1 MDQTSQPTFEDT
13 AVDRGYITPAQLDE
27 GRELHKKLTEMGLPS
42 PIEEVFLKKG
52 YLTKQQVAAI
62 NAALGKGNADAIPG
76 YVILEKIA
84 TGGMGTV
91 YKAKQTSMDRVVALK
106 TLLPKFANE
115 RDSRERF
122 LREARAVAK
131 LAHPN
136 IVSGIDS
143 GEANGIYYFVME
155 FLDGEPLDRVLRKR
169 TRLPWREAATIVRQ
183 IALAL
188 DHAHK
193 NAMVHRDV
201 KPGNIMLLKDGTVK
215 LADLGLARIASA
227 GDAALTRSGMIVGSP
242 GYVSPEQATGERD
255 LDIRSDLYSLGLTFF
270 EAIVGEPAYTG
281 DSPMTVISSRLT
293 HDPHFEKLAAFDAP
307 KDLIAL
313 VTKMCAREAI
323 RRYQTPQYLLEDLD
337 AILRGSRALHAVS
350 SGVQATHGH
359 GSGVH
364 SVHTERRVHKPAPAP
379 RRSPLPAVVGASLGA
394 VVLVLVL
401 VAILRPGGAEKP
413 AETADRGRPAPSTPP
428 PVTSSAPAKR
438 DDPRLTEADERALR
452 AWKMAQKFEEE
463 NDDPQQ
469 MEEVITVYRKALDE
483 SAGTLLASQ
492 VKAKIDGLAE
502 KLAKLMKAIAE
513 DIDTEMR
520 EFESRRQFGESR
532 KLAEMAG
539 ALFSDP
545 AWKKSMEEKREA
557 ALKRAYESRDGLVRE
572 VDGLIGRE
580 DYVAAAEKLSTGFGI
595 EEIDRELA
603 LRRGSI
609 EKQRGDLAAAAERDR
624 KADRAALDAAIPRM
638 LDQARV
644 RDTTGALRTADEL
657 AKKLRAADTK
667 AEGQLYRDWIGAA
680 HRVVDGARGA
690 FLKMKGG
697 EKVSFD
703 VRVAGK
709 IERVEGSVV
718 TASGDAVIVGERSVA
733 LRELAVA
740 DLVSLSGVRAD
751 LRGPA
756 LLAVLERDAGMR
768 KYVEAAQKAKLEFP
782 VKVLA
787 EYQAAVDEEALR
799 AAGTEAARARE
810 KDAEAALVE
819 AEKLAAQKKLDEAH
833 AKLEKFVEEFAT
845 TAFAKRSD
853 ARVKKLQALFPKEIV
868 LWAADGRGPREWVLK
883 DDPGSAGGKVWVA
896 ASGRPTWGTAQGNP
910 YVEFKFNA
918 LKGIRY
924 RMWMRMKCGANR
936 AQQNSLGYQ
945 LSDAVDAS
953 GADWIPVGGNRAR
966 ILQFWTGDQTPERGW
981 TCHDQY
987 NAANANLDGFVFTF
1001 RTTGEKTLR
1010 ICIVEDGSGF
1020 DQVVLSSEKYL
1031 DAAPGSDEIVKK
1043 K

>member
-1 MDQTSQPTFEDT
+1 MDQTSQPTFEHT
-13 AVDRGYITPAQLDE
+13 AVDRGYITPAQLE
-27 GRELHKKLTEMGLPS
+27 ECRELHKKLSEMGLPS

-52 YLTKQQVAAI
+52 YLTKQQIAAI

-106 TLLPKFANE
+106 TLLPKFAGE
-115 RDSRERF
+115 TDSRERF

-131 LAHPN
+131 LSHPN

-143 GEANGIYYFVME
+143 GEAHGIYYFVME

-183 IALAL
+183 VALAL
-188 DHAHK
+188 DHAHG
-193 NAMVHRDV
+193 NGMVHRDV

-242 GYVSPEQATGERD
+242 GYVSPEQATGDRD

-270 EAIVGEPAYTG
+270 EAIAGEPAYTG
-281 DSPMTVISSRLT
+281 DSPMTVISSRLS

-307 KDLIAL
+307 KDLVAL
-313 VTKMCAREAI
+313 ITKMCAREAI

-337 AILRGSRALHAVS
+337 ALLRGSRALHAVS
-350 SGVQATHGH
+350 SGVQAAHGH

-364 SVHTERRVHKPAPAP
+364 PPHTERRVHKPAPS

-394 VVLVLVL
+394 VALMLVLVL
-401 VAILRPGGAEKP
+401 ILRPGGEQRP
-413 AETADRGRPAPSTPP
+413 PDTADRGRPAPAPA

-438 DDPRLTEADERALR
+438 EEPALTEADERALR

-463 NDDPQQ
+463 NDDPRQ

-539 ALFSDP
+539 SLFSDA
-545 AWKKSMEEKREA
+545 AWKTSMEQKREA
-557 ALKRAYESRDGLVRE
+557 ALKRAFESRDALVRE

-580 DYVAAAEKLSTGFGI
+580 DYLAAAERLSTGFGV

-624 KADRAALDAAIPRM
+624 KADRAALDAAIPKM

-644 RDTTGALRTADEL
+644 RDTAGALRTADEL
-657 AKKLRAADTK
+657 AKKVRAADTK
-667 AEGQLYRDWIGAA
+667 TEGQLYRDWIGAA

-690 FLKMKGG
+690 FLKMRGG

-751 LRGPA
+751 PRGPA
-756 LLAVLERDAGMR
+756 MLAVLERDAGMR

-782 VKVLA
+782 PKVLA
-787 EYQAAVDEEALR
+787 EYQSAADDEAMR
-799 AAGTEAARARE
+799 AAETEATRAKE
-810 KDAEAALVE
+810 KEAEAALVE
-819 AEKLAAQKKLDEAH
+819 AERLAAQKKLDEAF
-833 AKLEKFVEEFAT
+833 AKLERFLEEFAS

-853 ARVKKLQALFPKEIV
+853 ARVKKLQAICPKEIA
-868 LWAADGRGPREWVLK
+868 LWAADGRGPREWSLR
-883 DDPGSAGGKVWVA
+883 DDAGSAGGKVWVS
-896 ASGRPTWGTAQGNP
+896 ASGRNWGTAQGNP
-910 YVEFKFNA
+910 AVEFKFTA
-918 LKGIRY
+918 MKGLRY
-924 RMWMRMKCGANR
+924 RLWMRMKCGANR
-936 AQQNSLGYQ
+936 AQQNALGYQ
-945 LSDAVDAS
+945 LSDAVDAN
-953 GADWIPVGGNRAR
+953 GADWMPVGGNRAR

-987 NAANANLDGFVFTF
+987 NAPNADISGLTFTF

-1010 ICIVEDGSGF
+1010 VCIVEDGSGF
-1020 DQVVLSSEKYL
+1020 DQIVISAEKYV
-1031 DAAPGSDEIVKK
+1031 DAAPGSDEVVKK